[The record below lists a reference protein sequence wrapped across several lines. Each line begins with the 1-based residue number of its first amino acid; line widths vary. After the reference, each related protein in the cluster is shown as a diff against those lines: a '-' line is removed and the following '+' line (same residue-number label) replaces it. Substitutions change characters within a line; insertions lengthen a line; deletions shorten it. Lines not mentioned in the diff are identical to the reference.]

1 MRRERELLRYGEAE
15 AEADGIQSGSAL
27 TIASPLLLSEH
38 AIPPANSML
47 QLPGPTVP
55 ATSAGLPAHEPSLI
69 SRHGKAPVPECPVN
83 LRRSARINKYDGFKV
98 PPISDTKI
106 RASKVKPR
114 VIPSVAAAVTITEVA
129 DDAAL
134 PPPTPIPVIQHVGH
148 VMCRIPAAELAE
160 EELLASKDAG
170 PSSDAA

>member
-1 MRRERELLRYGEAE
+1 
-15 AEADGIQSGSAL
+15 
-27 TIASPLLLSEH
+27 
-38 AIPPANSML
+38 ML
-47 QLPGPTVP
+47 QQSAPLIPDAMLETDAIVPT
-55 ATSAGLPAHEPSLI
+55 
-69 SRHGKAPVPECPVN
+69 RHGKQIAPKSSIN
-83 LRRSARINKYDGFKV
+83 LRRSARKNKYDGFKV
-98 PPISDTKI
+98 PPNSDTKI
-106 RASKVKPR
+106 RVYKVKPR
-114 VIPSVAAAVTITEVA
+114 VIPSAAAAVTITEVA